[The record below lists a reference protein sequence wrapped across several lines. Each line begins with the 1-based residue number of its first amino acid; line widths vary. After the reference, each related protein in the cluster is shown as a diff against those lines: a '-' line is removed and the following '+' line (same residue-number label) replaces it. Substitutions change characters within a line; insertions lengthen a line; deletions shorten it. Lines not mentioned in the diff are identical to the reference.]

1 MRGQVIQVFE
11 VEVVARLFIQ
21 IVQILYINTMY
32 IYIYIY
38 YSVDFVSG
46 SVVRKKHQP
55 IVV

>member
-21 IVQILYINTMY
+21 RVQILYKKYNV
-32 IYIYIY
+32 YIY

>member
-21 IVQILYINTMY
+21 RVQILYINTM
-32 IYIYIY
+32 YIYIY

>member
-1 MRGQVIQVFE
+1 MRQQVIQVFE

-21 IVQILYINTMY
+21 RVQILYINH
-32 IYIYIY
+32 
-38 YSVDFVSG
+38 SVDFVSG